1 MNGWRQ
7 FYYCTN
13 CRRPY
18 CKWEIRTGDLALA
31 SASSSPPSLHCVDCN
46 ESVCQPSPF
55 IVQVIS
61 LLFFFVPMVLA
72 LLGAGKWEAFSAIPL
87 LSGIAGLFVFL
98 SSLAWSQKYEVIYDH
113 WVMQFGTDPDK
124 WPSASNPEWTPAF
137 GDSEAGFQNHQKI
150 LCGYM
155 NITPGAL
162 RGYASVFG
170 SFNTSVFERW

>member
-1 MNGWRQ
+1 MDDWRQ

-18 CKWEIRTGDLALA
+18 CKSEIRTGDLALA

-55 IVQVIS
+55 IGQVIS
-61 LLFFFVPMVLA
+61 LLFFFVPMVFP
-72 LLGAGKWEAFSAIPL
+72 LLGPDKWEAFSVIPL
-87 LSGIAGLFVFL
+87 LFGIAGLFYFL

-124 WPSASNPEWTPAF
+124 WPSASNPE
-137 GDSEAGFQNHQKI
+137 
-150 LCGYM
+150 
-155 NITPGAL
+155 
-162 RGYASVFG
+162 
-170 SFNTSVFERW
+170 